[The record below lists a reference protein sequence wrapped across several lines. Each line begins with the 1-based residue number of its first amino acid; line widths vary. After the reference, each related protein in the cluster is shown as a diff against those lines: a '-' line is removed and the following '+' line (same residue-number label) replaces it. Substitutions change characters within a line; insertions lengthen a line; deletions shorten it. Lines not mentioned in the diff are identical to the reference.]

1 MILSQYTI
9 YNIITYTNTYTS
21 ISLQYQS
28 SYNTPRNNFN
38 DANRLVELLENRE
51 KDREQLQRNVV
62 QLLTNDFYHYED
74 EIGKKLIG
82 ARFHSNPLTLSTINR
97 LKVFLACVCVCV
109 YVCIKQRARASR
121 WISSR
126 CGESS

>member
-1 MILSQYTI
+1 MYVNFVTI
-9 YNIITYTNTYTS
+9 PI
-21 ISLQYQS
+21 
-28 SYNTPRNNFN
+28 YNTPRNNFN

-82 ARFHSNPLTLSTINR
+82 ARFHSNPLTLSTING

-109 YVCIKQRARASR
+109 CASV
-121 WISSR
+121 
-126 CGESS
+126 